1 MAGIRA
7 SEERIRGFGEDGEEG
22 FVVRMREDL
31 KEKLEIRVLGLG
43 CMGLERLKVREGQE
57 VRAI

>member
-1 MAGIRA
+1 M
-7 SEERIRGFGEDGEEG
+7 
-22 FVVRMREDL
+22 VRMREDL

-43 CMGLERLKVREGQE
+43 FMGLERLKVREGKE